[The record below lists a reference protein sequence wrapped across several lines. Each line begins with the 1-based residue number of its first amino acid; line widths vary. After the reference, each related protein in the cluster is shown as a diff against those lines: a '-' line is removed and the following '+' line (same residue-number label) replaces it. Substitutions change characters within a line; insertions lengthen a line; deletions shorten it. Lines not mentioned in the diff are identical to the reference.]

1 MRKVVKQL
9 VVNIGIA
16 MFSLLLLFIIKS
28 LANGQFITI
37 EQFLCAEF
45 IFALISALM
54 TTIGWRFAEGIV
66 GCWWYNFLL
75 TGEAIIL
82 LIEYGYAL
90 SESTPSSVL
99 LIFTAITAILSGI
112 FYVLENIII
121 YTYFRKKS
129 TADAVNVMERTSYSY
144 KDRED
149 L

>member
-16 MFSLLLLFIIKS
+16 MLSLLLLFFIKS
-28 LANGQFITI
+28 LANEQIITI

-45 IFALISALM
+45 IFALISALL
-54 TTIGWRFAEGIV
+54 TTIGWRFAEGIA
-66 GCWWYNFLL
+66 GCWLYDFFLS
-75 TGEAIIL
+75 GEVVFL

-90 SESTPSSVL
+90 SESTPSPVL
-99 LIFTAITAILSGI
+99 LIFTEITTILFII

-121 YTYFRKKS
+121 YKYFSKKS
-129 TADAVNVMERTSYSY
+129 TADAVNVIGRTSYSY
-144 KDRED
+144 RERED